1 LTVTPTPSASNA
13 RTTAI
18 AVVIIAFIA
27 GVFVGIAGD
36 HLLIIHHLFPRHF
49 GSRPIAERLDRE
61 LHLTPQQKTQ
71 VQQILD
77 RHRARIDAM
86 MGNVRPQIRQ
96 EIDATNAEIDKIL
109 TPDQRT
115 QFAKMK
121 MRMPR
126 RRGGQP
132 APPPD

>member
-1 LTVTPTPSASNA
+1 M
-13 RTTAI
+13 
-18 AVVIIAFIA
+18 IIAFIA

-49 GSRPIAERLDRE
+49 GSRPILDRLDRE
-61 LHLTPQQKTQ
+61 LHLTAQQKTQ

-77 RHRARIDAM
+77 RHRARIEAAM
-86 MGNVRPQIRQ
+86 SNVRPQIRA

-109 TPDQRT
+109 TPDQRA

-121 MRMPR
+121 MRMPHR
-126 RRGGQP
+126 RNGTG
-132 APPPD
+132 APPPRD

>member
-1 LTVTPTPSASNA
+1 MTPTPSASNT

-49 GSRPIAERLDRE
+49 GSRPILERLDRE

-77 RHRARIDAM
+77 RHRARIEAAM
-86 MGNVRPQIRQ
+86 ANVRPQIRQ
-96 EIDATNAEIDKIL
+96 EIDATNAEIEKVL
-109 TPDQRT
+109 TPDQRA

-121 MRMPR
+121 MRMPH
-126 RRGGQP
+126 RRGPGG
-132 APPPD
+132 PPPG